1 MKQLIGH
8 IMHEEILTRGA
19 LVKIV
24 KVIIV
29 FFVELSFFILKLQKS
44 VNFGIDLLLI
54 FDRNK
59 FVCF

>member
-1 MKQLIGH
+1 
-8 IMHEEILTRGA
+8 MHEEILTRGA

-29 FFVELSFFILKLQKS
+29 FFVELSIFILKLQKS